1 MKQKN
6 QQNKTESSNMELL
19 FLELEQ
25 QITSCEVKRTIW
37 KLLHDKKAFEKML
50 FKIIRLHRY

>member
-1 MKQKN
+1 MYESYSVIKEQKI
-6 QQNKTESSNMELL
+6 KTLKI
-19 FLELEQ
+19 

-50 FKIIRLHRY
+50 FKIIRLHKY